1 MGIRITPKENV
12 RPDRGGPK
20 ISGLKN
26 ISILAYFL
34 FSFINVSYFKAESS
48 AAMNPVFSLNDPSE
62 INVICGFAA
71 TVVLLNYSFFFQN
84 LMQYLYYILYTFF
97 SSLKENAFLLQ
108 QIPYSLH
115 IWLIKI
121 LAYLIMLHYLA
132 MTRVKYFQL
141 GVTV

>member
-1 MGIRITPKENV
+1 
-12 RPDRGGPK
+12 
-20 ISGLKN
+20 
-26 ISILAYFL
+26 
-34 FSFINVSYFKAESS
+34 
-48 AAMNPVFSLNDPSE
+48 MNPVFSLNDPSE

-71 TVVLLNYSFFFQN
+71 TNFFFFQN

-141 GVTV
+141 GFTV

>member
-26 ISILAYFL
+26 ISILAHFL

-71 TVVLLNYSFFFQN
+71 TNFFFFQN